1 VIHAVIYTASTAPQ
15 PLPLGAPLRA
25 GVVSRDGRVTVWRDG
40 QPTTLGVWTP
50 GTEQTYQALQ
60 TRHGVLLLR
69 AAESALLRPDGLL
82 DLLGPHLGWPAAVD
96 PSGDHVA
103 LFERHLGRNPMAR
116 LHLIDLASGDRGS
129 LDWPSADD
137 FPVVIALRDGT
148 VFGQSRAAGGAGWS
162 WRPGSAIESLP
173 LRVVAVDPVTGA
185 MAGHDQ
191 RPGVVVARPDGT
203 TSRVDVSGAFGLA
216 PGARAL
222 MQVDY
227 EPPALRLIP
236 VDGGEPT
243 RIPLPQGVRP
253 TLTAPM
259 APVWETESHLLS
271 TVAGDHRLV
280 GAPVV
285 RLDVRTGAIEGV
297 PLGDVPPHQ
306 VVLIQP
312 LLP

>member
-1 VIHAVIYTASTAPQ
+1 VASSTSTARQ
-15 PLPLGAPLRA
+15 PLPLGAPPRA
-25 GVVSRDGRVTVWRDG
+25 GVVSLDGTVTVWRDG
-40 QPTTLGVWTP
+40 QPVTLGRWT
-50 GTEQTYQALQ
+50 GGADQTYQALQ
-60 TRHGVLLLR
+60 TRHGVLLVR
-69 AAESALLRPDGLL
+69 SVEAALLRPDGLV

-103 LFERHLGRNPMAR
+103 LFETHLGREPLVR
-116 LHLIDLASGDRGS
+116 LHLIDLASGDRQS
-129 LDWPSADD
+129 LDWPSPDD
-137 FPVVIALRDGT
+137 FPSVAAVKDGT
-148 VFGQSRAAGGAGWS
+148 VIGHSRAAGGAGWS
-162 WRPGSAIESLP
+162 WRPGSVIEPLP

-185 MAGHDQ
+185 IAGHDDQ
-191 RPGVVVARPDGT
+191 PGVLVARPDGT

-243 RIPLPQGVRP
+243 RIALPQGVRP

-259 APVWETESHLLS
+259 APIWETESQLLS
-271 TVAGDHRLV
+271 IVEHDHRFV

-285 RLDVRTGAIEGV
+285 RVDVRTGAIEGV
-297 PLGDVPPHQ
+297 PLGNVPPHRPL
-306 VVLIQP
+306 LIQP